1 MYRTGDVARWLP
13 GGEVEYLGRSDDQLK
28 IRGQRIELSEINHA
42 LLSLPGVRQAVTHA
56 LVLQGT
62 PVQRGGTRANWW
74 GIWWHNRAW
83 HGIWRCCVRCWP
95 IACHRIGCQWRWWK
109 WMNCR

>member
-1 MYRTGDVARWLP
+1 MYRTGDVVRWLP

-62 PVQRGGTRANWW
+62 PVQRGGGRAPT
-74 GIWWHNRAW
+74 GGVSGGTTGRGMGSGGA
-83 HGIWRCCVRCWP
+83 
-95 IACHRIGCQWRWWK
+95 ACGAGRSPATA
-109 WMNCR
+109 